1 MVGFR
6 NGGKINSSEKCF
18 FFITQNS
25 KSLTYLLI
33 LVLISSMMANLTV
46 YKTQLQHKRKNVFF
60 LQWKKVKEKSL
71 NVEITLFLFDTFI
84 SSVPDYGCETS

>member
-1 MVGFR
+1 MIWHL
-6 NGGKINSSEKCF
+6 INDFTNAS
-18 FFITQNS
+18 
-25 KSLTYLLI
+25 
-33 LVLISSMMANLTV
+33 
-46 YKTQLQHKRKNVFF
+46 KNVFF

>member
-1 MVGFR
+1 MVGVR

-18 FFITQNS
+18 YDYTELEIVDVFTYLGFNFKYNGKFDCIQNS
-25 KSLTYLLI
+25 I
-33 LVLISSMMANLTV
+33 A
-46 YKTQLQHKRKNVFF
+46 TQAKKWFF

>member
-1 MVGFR
+1 
-6 NGGKINSSEKCF
+6 
-18 FFITQNS
+18 
-25 KSLTYLLI
+25 
-33 LVLISSMMANLTV
+33 MANLTV

-84 SSVPDYGCETS
+84 SSVPDYGCETKSFRIALKTEKVQIDFSKIYQ